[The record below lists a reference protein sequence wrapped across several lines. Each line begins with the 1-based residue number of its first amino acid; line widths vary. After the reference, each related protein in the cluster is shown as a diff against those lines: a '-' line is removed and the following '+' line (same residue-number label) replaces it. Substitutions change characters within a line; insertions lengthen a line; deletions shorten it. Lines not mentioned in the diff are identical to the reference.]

1 MKYAP
6 RAVFSM
12 LMLAGVCAL
21 AAAAILAVTTALVV
35 AASTRDAW
43 AILAAIAVV
52 GMLAVVGLGVPAAR
66 RQQRKPV
73 EGVLITGDEQPLLWV
88 EICIVAEGLH
98 MWPPRELVL
107 APDAS
112 VIASENRTWL
122 GLRPGVRRL
131 QLGEVLLAGLTERQL
146 RAVIAH
152 ELLRFW
158 GPSSFGRVIHRGKKI
173 IGRVVDAVGEDSR
186 AGRIVGRY
194 GRVYVAVSEPVIR
207 RHELDA
213 DRLSANLV
221 GNGATSA
228 ALREVAV
235 LSNGWDAFVDGYLAP
250 AAAVQRRPEDVFESF
265 AQFLGYPTRRAQLEE
280 AVGEPQPQPT
290 YDSHPS
296 LADRLA
302 AVASL
307 PDDDT
312 RDRSGR
318 ALDMLRDPDREI
330 RRVHQW
336 MFQDPDLI
344 PATWEEIVPQAG
356 RAAARQGARKLVRLG
371 HEGGLGDRLAVGD
384 LLDII
389 RYELADEMVRPLL
402 DEGASQEVER
412 QMAARLVTAFLV
424 TAAIEAGTASYRFSW
439 AAPWQL
445 VDGRGEVEELPRLV
459 DAALADPA
467 EVCALEL
474 WLGSHELGLDLEL
487 GDDCGPDVPAQSLPG
502 VPAQSLPG
510 APAQS
515 MREDPRADSVED
527 LMEGPRPI
535 LVP

>member
-12 LMLAGVCAL
+12 MMLAGVCAL
-21 AAAAILAVTTALVV
+21 AAAAVLAVATALVV

-52 GMLAVVGLGVPAAR
+52 GLLVAVGFGVPAAR
-66 RQQRKPV
+66 RQQHKPV

-98 MWPPRELVL
+98 IWAPRELVL

-112 VIASENRTWL
+112 VIATENRTWL

-131 QLGEVLLAGLTERQL
+131 QLGQVLLAGLTERQL

-158 GPSSFGRVIHRGKKI
+158 GPNSYGRVIHRGKRI
-173 IGRVVDAVGEDSR
+173 IGRVLESVGEDSR

-194 GRVYVAVSEPVIR
+194 GRLYMAVADPVIR

-213 DRLSANLV
+213 DRRSANLV
-221 GNGATSA
+221 GNGATAA

-235 LSNGWDAFVDGYLAP
+235 LSKAWDGFVEGYLVP

-265 AQFLGYPTRRAQLEE
+265 AQFLDHPERRALLVE
-280 AVGEPQPQPT
+280 ATGGDPQPKRT
-290 YDSHPS
+290 YNSHPS
-296 LADRLA
+296 LADRLS

-307 PDDDT
+307 PDDET

-318 ALDMLRDPDREI
+318 ALDMLRDPAHEI
-330 RRVHQW
+330 RRVHEW
-336 MFQDPDLI
+336 MFQDADVKI
-344 PATWEEIVPQAG
+344 ATWEEIVPEAG
-356 RAAARQGARKLVRLG
+356 RAIARQSAQQLVRLG
-371 HEGGLGDRLAVGD
+371 RQGDLGETLAVRD
-384 LLDII
+384 LLDVI
-389 RYELADEMVRPLL
+389 RYGLAEEMVRPLSAWGESL
-402 DEGASQEVER
+402 EVER
-412 QMAARLVTAFLV
+412 QMAGRLVTAYLA

-439 AAPWQL
+439 AVPWQL
-445 VDGRGEVEELPRLV
+445 VDDQGEVEDLPALV
-459 DAALADPA
+459 DTALADPA
-467 EVCALEL
+467 EVGALER
-474 WLGSHELGLDLEL
+474 WLRAHRLDMDFKL
-487 GDDCGPDVPAQSLPG
+487 GDSSGPDIQPDLGAGLGESPAEVPVEAARPSL
-502 VPAQSLPG
+502 VA
-510 APAQS
+510 
-515 MREDPRADSVED
+515 
-527 LMEGPRPI
+527 
-535 LVP
+535 

>member
-12 LMLAGVCAL
+12 LMLAAVGAL
-21 AAAAILAVTTALVV
+21 VAAAVLAVATALVV

-43 AILAAIAVV
+43 AILAAIAVI
-52 GMLAVVGLGVPAAR
+52 GTLAVVGFGVPAAR
-66 RQQRKPV
+66 RQQSKPV

-98 MWPPRELVL
+98 MWPPKELVL

-112 VIASENRTWL
+112 VIASENRSWL

-158 GPSSFGRVIHRGKKI
+158 GPNSYGRIIHRGKRI
-173 IGRVVDAVGEDSR
+173 IGRVLEAVGKDSR
-186 AGRIVGRY
+186 AGRVVGRY
-194 GRVYVAVSEPVIR
+194 GRVYMAVADPVIR

-213 DRLSANLV
+213 DLLSANLV

-235 LSNGWDAFVDGYLAP
+235 LSKAWDAFVDGYLMP

-265 AQFLGYPTRRAQLEE
+265 AQFLDHPTRRAQLAED
-280 AVGEPQPQPT
+280 VGDPQPKRS
-290 YDSHPS
+290 YDSAPS
-296 LADRLA
+296 LADRLS

-307 PDDDT
+307 PDDQT

-318 ALDMLRDPDREI
+318 ALDMLRDPDHEI
-330 RRVHQW
+330 RRVHEW
-336 MFQDPDLI
+336 MFQDAEVKTAP
-344 PATWEEIVPQAG
+344 WEEIVPEAG
-356 RAAARQGARKLVRLG
+356 HAIARQSAQQLVRLG
-371 HEGGLGDRLAVGD
+371 QQGDLGETLAVRD
-384 LLDII
+384 LLDLI
-389 RYELADEMVRPLL
+389 RYGLAEEMVRPLSAWGESL
-402 DEGASQEVER
+402 EVER
-412 QMAARLVTAFLV
+412 QMAGRLVTAYLA

-445 VDGRGEVEELPRLV
+445 VDGKGEVEDLPGLV

-467 EVCALEL
+467 EVGALEK
-474 WLGSHELGLDLEL
+474 WLRTHRLNLDLL
-487 GDDCGPDVPAQSLPG
+487 MGDDSGPDIRPDLPASSAQSPG
-502 VPAQSLPG
+502 E
-510 APAQS
+510 APIEANQPS
-515 MREDPRADSVED
+515 MVA
-527 LMEGPRPI
+527 
-535 LVP
+535 